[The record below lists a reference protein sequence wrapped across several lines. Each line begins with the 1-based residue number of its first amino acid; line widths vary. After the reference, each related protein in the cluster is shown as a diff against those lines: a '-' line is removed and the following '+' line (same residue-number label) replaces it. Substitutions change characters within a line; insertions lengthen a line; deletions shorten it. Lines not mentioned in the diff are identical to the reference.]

1 VELLREEE
9 AQCRGSS
16 SSSRR
21 RKRGRGKRGIAGVS
35 ECSEE

>member
-16 SSSRR
+16 SSRR
-21 RKRGRGKRGIAGVS
+21 RGKRERGIAGS
-35 ECSEE
+35 E